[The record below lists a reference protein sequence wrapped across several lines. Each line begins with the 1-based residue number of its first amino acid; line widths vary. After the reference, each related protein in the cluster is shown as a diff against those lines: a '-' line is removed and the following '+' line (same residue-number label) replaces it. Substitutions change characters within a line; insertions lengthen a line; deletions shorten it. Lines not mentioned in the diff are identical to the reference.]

1 MKKSKDNILR
11 YRCTKYVEVSVRRA
25 RNHFQKKE
33 CIREE
38 MEWVMDP
45 ELMEEPGP
53 DWEDG
58 WEKERYFDRIFLVPE
73 NLRAYFG
80 EQIDGKLWEVLSSLT
95 DRQMVLLYARVFG
108 GLTFKEI
115 EALTGIDRKVAG
127 SAYAYA
133 IKKLRKGV
141 EKNGI

>member
-11 YRCTKYVEVSVRRA
+11 YRFTKYVEVSVRRA

-38 MEWVMDP
+38 M
-45 ELMEEPGP
+45 

-141 EKNGI
+141 EKE